1 LIAVAKQKK
10 KKITMLKGEK
20 MLYILFIG
28 VLAMFPISTVFTKAI
43 LSETNIT
50 LEQMKNK
57 ISTQEGINESL
68 SMQVDELAS
77 LDKIQEIASSKGMS
91 YNNNNIKNIN
101 E

>member
-1 LIAVAKQKK
+1 MKK
-10 KKITMLKGEK
+10 RNKTTIKMLKGEK
-20 MLYILFIG
+20 MLYVLLVIAIVLFP
-28 VLAMFPISTVFTKAI
+28 VSTVLSKAV

-50 LEQMKNK
+50 LEQIKSK
-57 ISTQEGINESL
+57 IATQEGINESL

-77 LDKIQEIASSKGMS
+77 LDKIQEVAMSKGMS